1 MPLISRKKKQDL
13 KKCIICQN
21 SKDSKGDT
29 KLISTEAGRNVIAE
43 VSKSLEDDLLHGL
56 RDADMI
62 NIKYHLSI
70 CMQII
75 ERKRTIRIKEK

>member
-1 MPLISRKKKQDL
+1 M
-13 KKCIICQN
+13 
-21 SKDSKGDT
+21 
-29 KLISTEAGRNVIAE
+29 ISTEAGRNVITE

-62 NIKYHLSI
+62 NIKYHVNI

>member
-70 CMQII
+70 CTQII